1 VAGDVGRRARRG
13 GVFAALLALVTICG
27 CSTDGDVILQNRT
40 QTQLTG
46 SLGTRGFSLAGN
58 ENIQFTIKVGTRVLL
73 FGPDEKDVELT
84 GESCTR
90 APFTTTV
97 TVKAGETQTV
107 EIFPDAACAVYQ
119 NEGDFEV
126 REARYRPTGD
136 AAWSENILD
145 EPLFFATVTRFRL
158 PPNAYDFL
166 MVDVCEESTL
176 VVADSM
182 WIPIFSHGDTT
193 YVWGPDSMRAGDSR
207 WIVHYNHGQGC
218 P

>member
-1 VAGDVGRRARRG
+1 VVGDVERRVRRG
-13 GVFAALLALVTICG
+13 GPFAVLFALSAICG
-27 CSTDGDVILQNRT
+27 CSVDGDIIVQNRT

-46 SLGTRGFSLAGN
+46 SLGTRGFALAGS
-58 ENIQFTIKVGTRVLL
+58 ENIRFTLKVGTRVLL

-90 APFTTTV
+90 ARFAQIV

-126 REARYRPTGD
+126 SEARYRPTGT
-136 AAWSENILD
+136 ATWSENVLAD
-145 EPLFFATVTRFRL
+145 PLFFATVTRFRL

-176 VVADSM
+176 VIADSM
-182 WIPIFSHGDTT
+182 WIPIFSGGDTT

-207 WIVHYNHGQGC
+207 WIVHRNHGQGC